1 MALSDLDFSPGVR
14 IQDEVLAKF
23 GTSISS
29 LSSTLSPGFLLW
41 HLSHSL
47 LSGSMSQLR

>member
-23 GTSISS
+23 GTS